1 MAETTEQ
8 AGAPELHPPHRH
20 SPFHKVIG
28 WKVAEW
34 GEGRTVITCPIRQDF
49 MNRGG
54 NLHGGLVAT
63 LIDAAAGYAALG
75 GPATLSD
82 GRGGDAE
89 GRGPAGA
96 TLSLTI
102 NYLGTAREGLLTI
115 RAVRTGGGRS
125 VAFVRIEVF
134 AESGAVIAEGVCTYR
149 LFPPKA

>member
-1 MAETTEQ
+1 MAGDDTSS
-8 AGAPELHPPHRH
+8 ELHPPDRH
-20 SPFHKVIG
+20 SPFHRVIG

-34 GEGRTVITCPIRQDF
+34 GDGRAVITCPVRPDF

-75 GPATLSD
+75 GPKTIANAA
-82 GRGGDAE
+82 GGE
-89 GRGPAGA
+89 RGPLGA

-102 NYLGTAREGLLTI
+102 NYLGTTRQGLLSVHAT
-115 RAVRTGGGRS
+115 RTGGGKS
-125 VAFVRIEVF
+125 VAFVRIEVR
-134 AESGAVIAEGVCTYR
+134 AESGAVIAEGMCTYR

>member
-1 MAETTEQ
+1 MAD
-8 AGAPELHPPHRH
+8 ASELHPPERH

-28 WKVAEW
+28 WTVAEW
-34 GEGRTVITCPIRQDF
+34 GGGRAVITCPIRTDF

-75 GPATLSD
+75 GPATLGSP
-82 GRGGDAE
+82 DATS
-89 GRGPAGA
+89 RGPAGA

-102 NYLGTAREGLLTI
+102 NYLGTVRDGLLTI

-125 VAFVRIEVF
+125 VAFVRVEVL
-134 AESGAVIAEGVCTYR
+134 AEGGAVIAEGVCTYR
-149 LFPPKA
+149 LFSPKA